1 MPGTCDSTSL
11 ACFCI
16 YISTVCR
23 KSECIIDSVCVC
35 HDKGVRDMSHSLAI
49 VADCNHGTEFGEIAW
64 VVSGIYK
71 RAHRNRE
78 AGMTIFWINM
88 RNRAIGASDVL
99 SVAHRSV
106 VIVK

>member
-1 MPGTCDSTSL
+1 
-11 ACFCI
+11 
-16 YISTVCR
+16 
-23 KSECIIDSVCVC
+23 
-35 HDKGVRDMSHSLAI
+35 MSHSLAI

-88 RNRAIGASDVL
+88 RNRAIGASEVL
-99 SVAHRSV
+99 SEAHRSV
-106 VIVK
+106 VFVK

>member
-1 MPGTCDSTSL
+1 
-11 ACFCI
+11 
-16 YISTVCR
+16 
-23 KSECIIDSVCVC
+23 
-35 HDKGVRDMSHSLAI
+35 MSHSLAI
-49 VADCNHGTEFGEIAW
+49 VADCNLGTEFGEIAL